1 MGRVTDLFV
10 TPDFAPR
17 SVPELA
23 DDFTGKPCA
32 WADGC
37 NLNIPGHGQDGY
49 NPARKYC
56 DAHAVEAKRNKGKKK
71 GDTPPVDVS
80 INLGAPGGRTAADKR
95 AAKVTAGATQMAQT
109 IGTLIAL
116 GGDSECGNHVINGA
130 AAWGSAIGDLSRYQP
145 VLEKIFAPS
154 GEITGQGFAWIA
166 ALAATAGIAIPVMA
180 HHGLISEAMAIKF
193 AGGTMAFSGMTGAA
207 DVGTDAAA

>member
-1 MGRVTDLFV
+1 MI
-10 TPDFAPR
+10 
-17 SVPELA
+17 S
-23 DDFTGKPCA
+23 
-32 WADGC
+32 
-37 NLNIPGHGQDGY
+37 
-49 NPARKYC
+49 
-56 DAHAVEAKRNKGKKK
+56 
-71 GDTPPVDVS
+71 
-80 INLGAPGGRTAADKR
+80 
-95 AAKVTAGATQMAQT
+95 
-109 IGTLIAL
+109 
-116 GGDSECGNHVINGA
+116 GA
-130 AAWGSAIGDLSRYQP
+130 AAWGAAIGDLSRYQP